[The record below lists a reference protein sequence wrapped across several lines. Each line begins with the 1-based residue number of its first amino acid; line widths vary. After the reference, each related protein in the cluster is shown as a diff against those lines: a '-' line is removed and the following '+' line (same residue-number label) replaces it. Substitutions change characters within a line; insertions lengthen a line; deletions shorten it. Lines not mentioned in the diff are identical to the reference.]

1 MTVNNTDTFLVE
13 RSGTSYKLEAQNLMA
28 DLLDTDLMLVE
39 RSGTSY
45 KATGLDIKDSL
56 GSNLYPN
63 FEIDDCFKTFYY
75 TGNGSSQ
82 SFTTGFD
89 CRASAG
95 GCLILFA
102 DINSGSAVTY
112 FADTE
117 MGTGKLARWTQT
129 TLPSSVTNGV
139 TSFDSNGF
147 TIGSNGNIN
156 TNNAT
161 YRCQVFKVHEGF
173 FDMQTYGPSSSSST
187 PTTVNH
193 NLGAQ
198 PCMIMFRNQ
207 GMAQANMHY
216 RIGGI
221 TTYSE
226 HGAQNNLTIQDGFM
240 TTEPTSTSFTV
251 ASAQSNRA
259 GDEYIAYIFGG
270 QPGGAGVDYPVTFG
284 TYMGYGTEII
294 TNTTKPQFALFKAM
308 LGTSTQGKAG
318 FYLDKGNI
326 DSPSTYSISN
336 SWSYN
341 QREGINNKVIFTTT
355 DVSFNN
361 PPSEIAAT
369 NYIYFYYFIGR

>member
-28 DLLDTDLMLVE
+28 TLQDTDLMLVE

-56 GSNLYPN
+56 GSNLYPK

-75 TGNGSSQ
+75 TGNGSTQ

-102 DINSGSAVTY
+102 DINSGASVTY
-112 FADTE
+112 YADTK
-117 MGTGKLARWTQT
+117 MGTGKLGRWTQENV
-129 TLPSSVTNGV
+129 PSSVTNGV

-147 TIGSNGNIN
+147 SIGANSSIN

-161 YRCQVFKVHEGF
+161 YRCQVFKVHAGF
-173 FDMQTYGPSSSSST
+173 FDMQEYGPSSSST
-187 PTTVNH
+187 NPTTVNH

-198 PCMIMFRNQ
+198 PCMMMLRNQ
-207 GMAQANMHY
+207 DFAMANMYY
-216 RIGGI
+216 RPGGI
-221 TTYSE
+221 SSYSE
-226 HGAQNNLTIQDGFM
+226 HGTQTNLDPQDDFF
-240 TTEPTSTSFTV
+240 TSEPTSTSFTV
-251 ASAQSNRA
+251 GQTQSNRQ
-259 GDEYIAYIFGG
+259 GDEYIAYIWGG

-284 TYMGYGTEII
+284 TYVGYSTEII
-294 TNTTKPQFALFKAM
+294 TNGTKPQFALFKA
-308 LGTSTQGKAG
+308 LFGTSGGRAG

-326 DSPSTYSISN
+326 DNSSTYNRAN

-341 QREGINNKVIFTTT
+341 QRESINNKVIFSTT

-361 PPSEIAAT
+361 PPNEIAA
-369 NYIYFYYFIGR
+369 NNFIYFYYFIGR